1 MAIIN
6 ARNPY
11 FVSVSDSTLAYATLD
26 IEIYQ
31 GDKTTSYTGT
41 PTYSLRKQII
51 GTRTKISFEFA
62 ELIRDYLDM
71 GFDNDYDSPAED
83 SCRWVRHILTAFDAN
98 DVQLSQSTNI
108 DLAFDGYGYFDQGSG
123 YSIENS
129 GVFMTNRIMYVPTGV
144 APRIQVFTSQDSSL
158 APTVKFKRNGSTITT
173 HNLSYSEQSEDQ
185 IVSLS
190 ETNIDTITVDYVGE
204 GGLSQDTIAVKQ
216 LDECKYTPYKVTFI
230 NKFGVLQDMYFFK
243 KSVENM
249 TTKRESYK
257 SNTLLANNSFAT
269 YNHTKRDFNIVG
281 NESISLS
288 SGFVSESFND
298 VFKELLLSEK
308 VWITKLVNGSTT
320 VLGINIKT
328 SNITYKT
335 SVNDRLVEYTIEFDN
350 SYNVINDIR

>member
-31 GDKTTSYTGT
+31 GHKTNGFSGT

-51 GTRTKISFEFA
+51 GTSNKISFEFA

-123 YSIENS
+123 YTIEHS

-158 APTVKFKRNGSTITT
+158 APTVKFKRNGSTIST
-173 HNLSYSEQSEDQ
+173 HNLNYSEESEEQ
-185 IVSLS
+185 IVSLAQ
-190 ETNIDTITVDYVGE
+190 TNIDTITVDYVGE
-204 GGLSQDTIAVKQ
+204 GGLAQDTIVVKQ

-328 SNITYKT
+328 SDIIYKT
-335 SVNDRLVEYTIEFDN
+335 SVNDRLVEYTIEFEN